1 MESGYMCKFKL
12 LIGLNMIY
20 IIYIVYK
27 EIGYNI
33 VVNVD
38 WLYIVFF
45 IRMWYSVGYRLL
57 IVLKIFLWKCFNV
70 YMFICIC
77 YIVVVFVYYMVLF
90 FEILF

>member
-1 MESGYMCKFKL
+1 
-12 LIGLNMIY
+12 MIY
-20 IIYIVYK
+20 CIYRVYK

-45 IRMWYSVGYRLL
+45 IRMWYSVGYILL

-77 YIVVVFVYYMVLF
+77 YIVVVVVYYMILF